1 MPNRTIHQVICR
13 RTKNGLKYN
22 MPKTITSD
30 IGFQLMFGQT
40 ENAYLEQKEIER
52 NADNYDTNTYR
63 SVEHFKRF
71 I

>member
-1 MPNRTIHQVICR
+1 
-13 RTKNGLKYN
+13 